1 MAAEGVELKDEQL
14 PPQEE
19 GGDDEVRSI
28 WSPPQEATKKLFHED
43 PTAPHV
49 QPYGMANA

>member
-19 GGDDEVRSI
+19 GGDDEVRCI
-28 WSPPQEATKKLFHED
+28 WSLRKEATMKLFHED
-43 PTAPHV
+43 PTAPTSSPAV
-49 QPYGMANA
+49 